1 MEMILN
7 EYHKKHIKSLA
18 FLLLLLFTI
27 TAAAQDAVI
36 RRGCRVG
43 TPRPEGMALRR
54 GAPTGVTKRTGGD
67 FYHGERHQLTVMVEF
82 NDRAFKG
89 DEEATL
95 AQWNKIFNTKNLS
108 EAPFKGSVHDYFYA
122 QSYGNFDLTFD
133 LVYVKVK
140 GDAVKYASN
149 TNDENSQYLVQD
161 IMEELQT
168 RHIDWSLYDWNGDGF
183 VNQLLIVYAGH
194 GMNDYS
200 GDDLVWPHQWWMSE
214 HLKDGETG
222 VYCDPIPVTYN
233 DKEYKVDC
241 YCALA
246 ELTKNNDYGSFGT
259 ICHEYTHCF
268 GFSDFYQ
275 SRTSYVGAW
284 ELMDKGNYN
293 GDGYC
298 PAGYSAHERWLMGWL
313 TPTELTTESTVTDM
327 PALSDESQ
335 AYLIRNDGFKDE
347 YYIVENRQ
355 QKGWDESLPGRG
367 ILVFHVDF
375 DPVLWIGVKS
385 YVNTY
390 SRQHY
395 LIFPANNLNFTSTS
409 SCKDWAYPY
418 QKDESLTNSL
428 TNTST
433 PAAELWNAN
442 SDGTKFMNKPIT
454 NMDVQDGKASFD
466 FMKSATDIGIQTV
479 TGIPQVLYEYGPLR
493 FVRMTDGTIKKV
505 MKH

>member
-1 MEMILN
+1 MADVRRKI
-7 EYHKKHIKSLA
+7 SLS
-18 FLLLLLFTI
+18 FLLLLLSVM
-27 TAAAQDAVI
+27 TAAAQDVI
-36 RRGCRVG
+36 KRGCRVG

-54 GAPTGVTKRTGGD
+54 GATSGQTKQTGGD

-82 NDRAFKG
+82 NDRPFKG

-140 GDAVKYASN
+140 GDAVKYASTN
-149 TNDENSQYLVQD
+149 ANDENSQYLVQD
-161 IMEELQT
+161 IMEVLST

-194 GMNDYS
+194 GMNDSS
-200 GDDLVWPHQWWMSE
+200 GSNLIWPHQGWMSE
-214 HLKDGETG
+214 HLKDGKNG
-222 VYCDPIPVTYN
+222 VYCDPVPVTYEG
-233 DKEYKVDC
+233 KEYKVDC

-268 GFSDFYQ
+268 GFPDFYQ
-275 SRTSYVGAW
+275 SSKSYVW
-284 ELMDKGNYN
+284 RWDIMDYGNYN

-313 TPTELTTESTVTDM
+313 TPTELKEATTITNM
-327 PALSDESQ
+327 PALSDGPQ
-335 AYLIRNDGFKDE
+335 AYLIRNDGFQNE

-375 DPVLWIGVKS
+375 DPVLWVS
-385 YVNTY
+385 VTTYVNTS

-395 LIFPANNLNFTSTS
+395 LIFPANNLNITSTNF
-409 SCKDWAYPY
+409 CKDWAYPY
-418 QKDESLTNSL
+418 QKGESLTISLTNSL

-433 PAAELWNAN
+433 PAAKLWNAN
-442 SDGTKFMNKPIT
+442 SDGTLFMNKPIT

-479 TGIPQVLYEYGPLR
+479 SGTAQVLCEYGPIR
-493 FVRMTDGTIKKV
+493 IVRTADGTVKKV
-505 MKH
+505 MKR